1 MNDPLLRTLAT
12 MNALG
17 RNADSSTPLGR
28 RNVCAKILVTAV
40 FLLTMLSMPLA
51 RLSGL
56 LLFAIYP
63 IVAAACGGAGY
74 APLFRRSLV
83 VLPLVVFIG
92 LFNLLYDREPLFSA
106 GGATVTRGCVTFLSI
121 AVRGLLSV
129 QALLLLVASTG
140 YVRLCRGLGRLGLPS
155 VFVVQLLLVYRYLQV
170 IAEEALSMRRARDAR
185 SFGRRSYPLRVWGRM
200 IGQLLLRTFER
211 SVRIGRAMSARGF
224 TGRMPD
230 APGPAAPWTRGDT
243 LFLAGWSAALLLL
256 RLLQPAERLGSL
268 FRTMP

>member
-1 MNDPLLRTLAT
+1 MNDPLLRTLAA
-12 MNALG
+12 MDALG
-17 RNADSSTPLGR
+17 RDADASTPLGR
-28 RNVCAKILVTAV
+28 RDVRAKILVAAV
-40 FLLTMLSMPLA
+40 FLLTMLSVPLVQ
-51 RLSGL
+51 LSGL
-56 LLFAIYP
+56 LLFAVYP
-63 IVAAACGGAGY
+63 IVGAACGGVDYGS
-74 APLFRRSLV
+74 LFRRSLA
-83 VLPLVVFIG
+83 VLPLVAFIG

-121 AVRGLLSV
+121 LVRGLLSV

-170 IAEEALSMRRARDAR
+170 LAEEALSMRRARDAR

-200 IGQLLLRTFER
+200 IGQLLIRTFER

-224 TGRMPD
+224 TGRMPGD
-230 APGPAAPWTRGDT
+230 PLPAAPWTRGDT

-256 RLLQPAERLGSL
+256 RLLQPAESLTSL